1 MNLIYTF
8 SHVRRQIAW
17 AAGCLCCCLQLNG
30 QVIYVSTR
38 GNDKWNGSEK
48 KPVASLVRAQEL
60 ARAYGRDTSVEI
72 VFEDGIYYL
81 PGTVQFTGQDSKDYP
96 ATVTLRARHEG
107 KAVIS
112 GGQQIRL
119 DWKQEA
125 GNIYVASVPAGMDI
139 DQLYVA
145 GLRQPMAR
153 FPNAQPGKQRNVYDT
168 WVLDHQAQ
176 PNPEMDPLQPERI
189 ALWKNP
195 EGGYV
200 HAMHTALWGDMHWEI
215 KGKNEDGTLQLE
227 GGWQNNRPS
236 GMHPLYRFVENIKE
250 ELDVPGEWYYDRSE
264 SKLYYMPLPEIDLDE
279 AKVEIVRLKHLI
291 EFNGTK
297 ENPVR
302 GIHLQGLTFKHTART
317 FMENKEQLLRSDWT
331 MYRGGAIVFN
341 GAEECSVENCEFDHL
356 GGNTIFVN
364 NYNRY
369 LTVRGCYIHH
379 SGANGIVFVGD
390 PDMVRSPLFRYGNQN
405 YETMDMTPGPLGDNY
420 PQDCWVD
427 DCLITMTGRDEKQTA
442 PVQISMSQ
450 RIRVSHCSIY
460 DVPRAGININE
471 GTFGGHVIEFCD
483 VFNTVL
489 ETGDHGSFNSWG
501 RDRFWTPDVVTI
513 SDQVALHPDMQ
524 YWDVLEPNVLRYN
537 RWRCDHGWDV
547 DLDDGSSFYRIYCN
561 LLLNGG
567 LKMREGYDR
576 VATNNIILNNSLHPH
591 VWVRNSDD
599 VFKHNIVFTAYQP
612 AVMNSALGE
621 SDRWGKELDY
631 NLFATGQAAMRK
643 FAVHGADAHS
653 VSADPLFV
661 NPGQGDFRVRPESPA
676 FKIGFRNFD
685 MTDFGAKSEKLK
697 KLARTPDIPEIVLQ
711 IQDEVSAEYTWLGAV
726 LKEVK
731 GEELSA
737 YGAKFSQASMALDR
751 VPAESEAY
759 KLGLRSG
766 DLLLSFGGKEISTAA
781 SFKQL
786 LEEYAGKSGELLVMR
801 NQKEMVVK
809 LLAAFRGEMQPV
821 ER

>member
-471 GTFGGHVIEFCD
+471 GTFGGHIIEFCD

-643 FAVHGADAHS
+643 FAAHGADAHS

-685 MTDFGAKSEKLK
+685 MTDLGVKSEKLK

-786 LEEYAGKSGELLVMR
+786 LEEYAGKSGKLLVMR

-809 LLAAFRGEMQPV
+809 LAAFRGEMQPV

>member
-60 ARAYGRDTSVEI
+60 ARAYGRDTSVDI

-405 YETMDMTPGPLGDNY
+405 YETMDMTPGSLGDNY

-685 MTDFGAKSEKLK
+685 MTDFGVKSEKLK

-809 LLAAFRGEMQPV
+809 LAAFRGEMQPV

>member
-643 FAVHGADAHS
+643 FAAHGADAHS

-685 MTDFGAKSEKLK
+685 MTDFGVKNEKLK

-766 DLLLSFGGKEISTAA
+766 DLLLSLGGKEISTAA

-809 LLAAFRGEMQPV
+809 LAAFRGEMQPV

>member
-8 SHVRRQIAW
+8 SHLRRQIAW

-176 PNPEMDPLQPERI
+176 PNSEMDPLQPERI

-471 GTFGGHVIEFCD
+471 GTFGGHIIEFCD

-643 FAVHGADAHS
+643 FAAHGADAHS

-685 MTDFGAKSEKLK
+685 MTDFGVKSEKLK

-766 DLLLSFGGKEISTAA
+766 DLLLSLGGKEISTAA

-809 LLAAFRGEMQPV
+809 LAAFRGEMQPV

>member
-17 AAGCLCCCLQLNG
+17 AAGCLCYCLQLNG

-405 YETMDMTPGPLGDNY
+405 YETMDMTPGSLGDNY

-643 FAVHGADAHS
+643 FAAHGADAHS

-685 MTDFGAKSEKLK
+685 MTDFGVKSEKLK

-786 LEEYAGKSGELLVMR
+786 LEKYAGKSGELLVMR
-801 NQKEMVVK
+801 NQKEIVVK
-809 LLAAFRGEMQPV
+809 LAAFRGEMQPV

>member
-524 YWDVLEPNVLRYN
+524 YWDVLESNVLRYN

-685 MTDFGAKSEKLK
+685 MTDFGVKSEKLK

-766 DLLLSFGGKEISTAA
+766 DLLLSLGGKEISTAA

-809 LLAAFRGEMQPV
+809 LAAFRGEMQPV

>member
-643 FAVHGADAHS
+643 FAAHGADAHS

-685 MTDFGAKSEKLK
+685 MTDFGVKSEKLK

-809 LLAAFRGEMQPV
+809 LAAFRGEMQPV

>member
-599 VFKHNIVFTAYQP
+599 VFKHNIVFAAYQP

-643 FAVHGADAHS
+643 FAAHGADAHS

-685 MTDFGAKSEKLK
+685 MTDFGVKSEKLK

-809 LLAAFRGEMQPV
+809 LAAFRGEMQPV

>member
-405 YETMDMTPGPLGDNY
+405 YETMDMTPGPWGDNY

-643 FAVHGADAHS
+643 FAAHGADAHS

-685 MTDFGAKSEKLK
+685 MTDFGVKSEKLK

-766 DLLLSFGGKEISTAA
+766 DLLLSLGGKEISTAA

-809 LLAAFRGEMQPV
+809 LAAFRGEMQPV

>member
-471 GTFGGHVIEFCD
+471 GTFGGHIIEFCD

-612 AVMNSALGE
+612 VVMNSALGE

-643 FAVHGADAHS
+643 FAAHGADAHS

-685 MTDFGAKSEKLK
+685 MTDFGVKSEKLK

-766 DLLLSFGGKEISTAA
+766 DLLLSLGGKEISTAA

-809 LLAAFRGEMQPV
+809 LAAFRGEMQPV

>member
-405 YETMDMTPGPLGDNY
+405 YETMDMTPGSLGDNY

-685 MTDFGAKSEKLK
+685 MTDFGVKSEKLK

-766 DLLLSFGGKEISTAA
+766 DLLLSLGGKEISTAA

-809 LLAAFRGEMQPV
+809 LAAFRGEMQPV

>member
-643 FAVHGADAHS
+643 FAAHGADAHS

-685 MTDFGAKSEKLK
+685 MTDFGVKSEKLK

-766 DLLLSFGGKEISTAA
+766 DLLLSLGGKEISTAA

-809 LLAAFRGEMQPV
+809 LAAFRGEMQPV

>member
-405 YETMDMTPGPLGDNY
+405 YETMDMTPGSLGDNY

-471 GTFGGHVIEFCD
+471 GTFGGHIIEFCD

-643 FAVHGADAHS
+643 FAAHGADAHS

-685 MTDFGAKSEKLK
+685 MTDFGVKSEKLK

-711 IQDEVSAEYTWLGAV
+711 IQDEVSAEYIWLGAV

-809 LLAAFRGEMQPV
+809 LAAFRGEMQPV

>member
-405 YETMDMTPGPLGDNY
+405 YETMDMTPGPWGDNY

-643 FAVHGADAHS
+643 FAAHGADAHS

-685 MTDFGAKSEKLK
+685 MTDFGVKSEKLK

-766 DLLLSFGGKEISTAA
+766 DLLLSFGGKEISTVA

-786 LEEYAGKSGELLVMR
+786 LEEYAGKSGKLLVMR

-809 LLAAFRGEMQPV
+809 LAAFRGEMQPV

>member
-405 YETMDMTPGPLGDNY
+405 YETMDMTPGSLGDNY

-643 FAVHGADAHS
+643 FAAHGADAHS

-685 MTDFGAKSEKLK
+685 MTDFGVKSEKLK

-809 LLAAFRGEMQPV
+809 LAAFRGEMQPV

>member
-119 DWKQEA
+119 DWKQEG

-471 GTFGGHVIEFCD
+471 GTFGGHIIEFCD

-643 FAVHGADAHS
+643 FAAHGADAHS

-685 MTDFGAKSEKLK
+685 MTDFGVKSEKLK

-766 DLLLSFGGKEISTAA
+766 DLLLSLGGKEISTAA

-809 LLAAFRGEMQPV
+809 LAAFRGEMQPV

>member
-379 SGANGIVFVGD
+379 NGANGIVFVGD

-405 YETMDMTPGPLGDNY
+405 YETMDMTPGSLGDNY

-471 GTFGGHVIEFCD
+471 GTFGGHIIEFCD

-621 SDRWGKELDY
+621 SDWWGKELDY

-643 FAVHGADAHS
+643 FAAHGADAHS

-685 MTDFGAKSEKLK
+685 MTDFGVKSEKLK

-809 LLAAFRGEMQPV
+809 LAAFRGEMQPV

>member
-176 PNPEMDPLQPERI
+176 PNPEMDPLQSERI

-369 LTVRGCYIHH
+369 LIVRGCYIHH

-471 GTFGGHVIEFCD
+471 GTFGGHIIEFCD

-643 FAVHGADAHS
+643 FAAHGADAHS

-685 MTDFGAKSEKLK
+685 MTDFGVKSEKLK

-809 LLAAFRGEMQPV
+809 LAAFRGEMQPV

>member
-405 YETMDMTPGPLGDNY
+405 YETMDMTPGPWGDNY

-471 GTFGGHVIEFCD
+471 GTFGGHIIEFCD

-643 FAVHGADAHS
+643 FAAHGADAHS

-685 MTDFGAKSEKLK
+685 MTDFGVKSEKLK

-809 LLAAFRGEMQPV
+809 LAAFRGEMQPV

>member
-471 GTFGGHVIEFCD
+471 GTFGGHIIEFCD

-643 FAVHGADAHS
+643 FAAHGADAHS

-685 MTDFGAKSEKLK
+685 MTDFGVKSEKLK

-766 DLLLSFGGKEISTAA
+766 DLLLSFGGKEIFTAA

-809 LLAAFRGEMQPV
+809 LAAFRGEMQPV

>member
-176 PNPEMDPLQPERI
+176 PNSEMDPLQPERI

-279 AKVEIVRLKHLI
+279 AKVEIVCLKHLI

-405 YETMDMTPGPLGDNY
+405 YKTMDMTPGPLGDNY

-643 FAVHGADAHS
+643 FAAHGADAHS

-685 MTDFGAKSEKLK
+685 MTDFGVKSEKLK

-766 DLLLSFGGKEISTAA
+766 DLLLSLGGKEISTAA

-809 LLAAFRGEMQPV
+809 LAAFRGEMQPV

>member
-471 GTFGGHVIEFCD
+471 GTFGGHIIEFCD

-643 FAVHGADAHS
+643 FAAHGADAHS

-685 MTDFGAKSEKLK
+685 MTDFGVKSEKLK

-786 LEEYAGKSGELLVMR
+786 LEEYAGKSGKLLVMR

-809 LLAAFRGEMQPV
+809 LAAFRGEMQPV

>member
-405 YETMDMTPGPLGDNY
+405 YETMDMTPGSLGDNY

-685 MTDFGAKSEKLK
+685 MTDFGVKSEKLK

-809 LLAAFRGEMQPV
+809 LAAFRGEMQPV

>member
-153 FPNAQPGKQRNVYDT
+153 FPNAQSGKQRNVYDT

-471 GTFGGHVIEFCD
+471 GTFGGHIIEFCD

-643 FAVHGADAHS
+643 FAAHGADAHS

-685 MTDFGAKSEKLK
+685 MTDFGVKSEKLK

-766 DLLLSFGGKEISTAA
+766 DLLLSLGGKEISTAA

-809 LLAAFRGEMQPV
+809 LAAFRGEMQPV

>member
-8 SHVRRQIAW
+8 SHLRRQIAW

-369 LTVRGCYIHH
+369 LIVRGCYIHH

-471 GTFGGHVIEFCD
+471 GTFGGHIIEFCD

-643 FAVHGADAHS
+643 FAAHGADAHS

-685 MTDFGAKSEKLK
+685 MTDFGVKSEKLK

-809 LLAAFRGEMQPV
+809 LAAFRGEMQPV

>member
-176 PNPEMDPLQPERI
+176 LNPEMDPLQPERI

-364 NYNRY
+364 NYNCY

-643 FAVHGADAHS
+643 FAAHGADAHS

-685 MTDFGAKSEKLK
+685 MTDFGVKSEKLK

-786 LEEYAGKSGELLVMR
+786 LEKYAGKSGELLVMR

-809 LLAAFRGEMQPV
+809 LAAFRGEMQPV

>member
-471 GTFGGHVIEFCD
+471 GTFGGHIIEFCD

-643 FAVHGADAHS
+643 FAAHGADAHS

-685 MTDFGAKSEKLK
+685 MTDFGVKNEKLK

-766 DLLLSFGGKEISTAA
+766 DLLLSLGGKEISTAA

-809 LLAAFRGEMQPV
+809 LAAFRGEMQPV

>member
-30 QVIYVSTR
+30 QVIYVSTQ

-215 KGKNEDGTLQLE
+215 KRKNEDGTLQLE

-302 GIHLQGLTFKHTART
+302 GIHMQGLTFKHTART

-471 GTFGGHVIEFCD
+471 GTFGGHIIEFCD

-643 FAVHGADAHS
+643 FAAHGADAHS

-685 MTDFGAKSEKLK
+685 MTDFGVKSEKLK

-809 LLAAFRGEMQPV
+809 LAAFRGEMQPV

>member
-8 SHVRRQIAW
+8 SHLRRQIAW

-471 GTFGGHVIEFCD
+471 GTFGGHIIEFCD

-643 FAVHGADAHS
+643 FAAHGADAHS

-685 MTDFGAKSEKLK
+685 MTDFGVKSEKLK

-809 LLAAFRGEMQPV
+809 LAAFRGEMQPV

>member
-8 SHVRRQIAW
+8 SHLRRQIAW

-631 NLFATGQAAMRK
+631 NLFVTGQAAMRK
-643 FAVHGADAHS
+643 FAAHGADAHS

-685 MTDFGAKSEKLK
+685 MTDFGVKSEKLK

-809 LLAAFRGEMQPV
+809 LAAFRGEMQPV

>member
-264 SKLYYMPLPEIDLDE
+264 NKLYYMPLPEIDLDE

-809 LLAAFRGEMQPV
+809 LAAFRGEMQPV

>member
-176 PNPEMDPLQPERI
+176 LNPEMDPLQPERI

-643 FAVHGADAHS
+643 FAAHGADAHS

-685 MTDFGAKSEKLK
+685 MTDFGVKSEKLK

-809 LLAAFRGEMQPV
+809 LAAFRGEMQPV

>member
-8 SHVRRQIAW
+8 SHLRRQIAW

-471 GTFGGHVIEFCD
+471 GTFGGHIIEFCD

-643 FAVHGADAHS
+643 FAAHGADAHS

-685 MTDFGAKSEKLK
+685 MTDFGVKSEKLK

-766 DLLLSFGGKEISTAA
+766 DLLLSLGGKEISTAA

-786 LEEYAGKSGELLVMR
+786 LEEYAGKSGKLLVMR

-809 LLAAFRGEMQPV
+809 LAAFRGEMQPV

>member
-8 SHVRRQIAW
+8 SHLRRQIAW

-227 GGWQNNRPS
+227 GGWLNNRPS

-471 GTFGGHVIEFCD
+471 GTFGGHIIEFCD

-643 FAVHGADAHS
+643 FAAHGADAHS

-685 MTDFGAKSEKLK
+685 MTDFGVKSEKLK

-766 DLLLSFGGKEISTAA
+766 DLLLSLGGKEISTAT

-786 LEEYAGKSGELLVMR
+786 LEEYAGKSGELFVMR

-809 LLAAFRGEMQPV
+809 LAAFRGEMQPV

>member
-176 PNPEMDPLQPERI
+176 PNSEMDPLQPERI

-405 YETMDMTPGPLGDNY
+405 YETMDMTPGSLGDNY

-471 GTFGGHVIEFCD
+471 GTFGGHIIEFCD

-643 FAVHGADAHS
+643 FAAHGADAHS

-676 FKIGFRNFD
+676 FKIGSRNFD
-685 MTDFGAKSEKLK
+685 MTDFGVKSEKLK

-809 LLAAFRGEMQPV
+809 LAAFRGEMQPV

>member
-356 GGNTIFVN
+356 EGNTIFVN

-471 GTFGGHVIEFCD
+471 GTFGGHIIEFCD

-643 FAVHGADAHS
+643 FAAHGADAHS

-685 MTDFGAKSEKLK
+685 MTDFGVKSEKLK

-751 VPAESEAY
+751 VPTESEAY

-766 DLLLSFGGKEISTAA
+766 DLLLSLGGKEISTAA

-809 LLAAFRGEMQPV
+809 LAAFRGEMQPV

>member
-176 PNPEMDPLQPERI
+176 PNSEMDPLQPERI

-471 GTFGGHVIEFCD
+471 GTFGGHIIEFCD

-643 FAVHGADAHS
+643 FAAHGADAHS

-685 MTDFGAKSEKLK
+685 MTDFGVKSEKLK

-766 DLLLSFGGKEISTAA
+766 DLLLSLGGKEISTAA

-786 LEEYAGKSGELLVMR
+786 LEEYAGKSGKLLVMR

-809 LLAAFRGEMQPV
+809 LAAFRGEMQPV